1 MFYVRAKFN
10 DFGRSAA
17 VIWGVGWDGDTYPE
31 GGPGYADS

>member
-17 VIWGVGWDGDTYPE
+17 VIWGGGGGDGVGIPTPR
-31 GGPGYADS
+31 GYADS

>member
-17 VIWGVGWDGDTYPE
+17 VIWGDGVGIP
-31 GGPGYADS
+31 PPRGYADS